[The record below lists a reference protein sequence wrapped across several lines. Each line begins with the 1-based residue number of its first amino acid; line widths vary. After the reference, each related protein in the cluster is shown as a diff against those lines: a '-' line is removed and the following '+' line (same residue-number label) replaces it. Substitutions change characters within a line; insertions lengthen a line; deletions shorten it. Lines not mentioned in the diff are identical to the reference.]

1 MSSTDIMECNTS
13 ININELYQTQRV
25 KQCNRLL
32 YFENI
37 LKKCHHR
44 IKTVAKKTE
53 TFCFFVVPE
62 FSFGIPLYNVYQCAQ
77 FIIDNLMQCGFN
89 VLYIRP
95 NLLYIS
101 WDIRQYLTN
110 EQVKQ
115 INNIPQMNNQNIQSN
130 IQSNIQNI
138 QQNLLSSQRDQYNT
152 ITNNNINN
160 KNTNTNTIQQNNIPN
175 QPQLLPTLNNNNNNT
190 KIIRSTKEYKPTGR
204 IIL

>member
-1 MSSTDIMECNTS
+1 MSSNNSTDIMECNTS

-130 IQSNIQNI
+130 IQNI

-160 KNTNTNTIQQNNIPN
+160 KNTNTIQQNNIPN
-175 QPQLLPTLNNNNNNT
+175 KPQLLPTLNNNTNNT

>member
-1 MSSTDIMECNTS
+1 
-13 ININELYQTQRV
+13 
-25 KQCNRLL
+25 
-32 YFENI
+32 
-37 LKKCHHR
+37 
-44 IKTVAKKTE
+44 
-53 TFCFFVVPE
+53 
-62 FSFGIPLYNVYQCAQ
+62 
-77 FIIDNLMQCGFN
+77 MQCGFN

-130 IQSNIQNI
+130 IQNI

-160 KNTNTNTIQQNNIPN
+160 KNTNTIQQNNIPN
-175 QPQLLPTLNNNNNNT
+175 KPQLLPTLNNNTNNT